1 MKSITAVGYL
11 TKDCE
16 VVDSEKSSFVKFSKK
31 VLYKPSSLL
40 SLDFVSN

>member
-16 VVDSEKSSFVKFSKK
+16 VVDSEKSSFVKFSIAVDEDRKH
-31 VLYKPSSLL
+31 LWLES
-40 SLDFVSN
+40 